1 MTYILNPVMEHGWM
15 CPNCKTAHSPSVMTC
30 PISQT
35 VRLTGTDTGTPY
47 PLDQRGYVPDAQI
60 PNQIPPLPQG
70 GTAQSPASPSCT
82 HVWVDAVFGEYCQ
95 YCRRVRRSISQEDA

>member
-1 MTYILNPVMEHGWM
+1 MTYILNPVMQHGWM
-15 CPNCKTAHSPSVMTC
+15 CPNCLTAHSPSVMTC

-35 VRLTGTDTGTPY
+35 VRLTGTTTGTAPS
-47 PLDQRGYVPDAQI
+47 I
-60 PNQIPPLPQG
+60 P
-70 GTAQSPASPSCT
+70 TTVESASPSCT

>member
-1 MTYILNPVMEHGWM
+1 MTYILNPVMQHGWM

-47 PLDQRGYVPDAQI
+47 PGVTIGAT
-60 PNQIPPLPQG
+60 
-70 GTAQSPASPSCT
+70 TA
-82 HVWVDAVFGEYCQ
+82 
-95 YCRRVRRSISQEDA
+95 QEDA